1 MPNRIVSSVAI
12 AALVGTAAAASAE
25 PEVQIAPKTVHP
37 GDPVLVTVTGEAR
50 APKGKVGDTPLVFFA
65 AKHGYQAVFA
75 VPLDTRP
82 TSLSIQLDGAP
93 IRAAVTVEDR
103 TFPETDV
110 IVEDELANPPKP
122 DRDRIDADNKA
133 IIDAA
138 KTKDAP
144 QFDRPFR
151 RPPGE
156 ITSVFGEWRTFNDG
170 HRSQHLGT
178 DFFAR
183 EGTRVRAINAGTV
196 VLVRDTFLA
205 GTIVVVAHGGGISS
219 AYYHLSKTSVAEGD
233 PVRAGQ
239 ELGRAG
245 HTGRT
250 TGPHLHLSVRVPG
263 GFVDPIAFFKLKLAP
278 ARDATAGR

>member
-1 MPNRIVSSVAI
+1 MRIRIVSSVI
-12 AALVGTAAAASAE
+12 AALALTAAGAAAE
-25 PEVQIAPKTVHP
+25 PEVSIEPKTVHP
-37 GDPVLVTVTGEAR
+37 GDPVLVTVTGEAH
-50 APKGKVGDTPLVFFA
+50 APKGNVGDTSLVFFP
-65 AKHGYQAVFA
+65 AKRGYQAVFA
-75 VPLDTRP
+75 VPLDTKP
-82 TSLSIQLDGAP
+82 TSLSIQIDGAP

-103 TFPETDV
+103 TFPQTDV

-133 IIDAA
+133 IIEAAA
-138 KTKDAP
+138 KSKGAP
-144 QFDRPFR
+144 QFVRAFR

-156 ITSVFGEWRTFNDG
+156 VTSVFGEWRTFNDG

-178 DFFAR
+178 DFFAK
-183 EGTRVRAINAGTV
+183 EGTRVRAIDAGTV

-205 GTIVVVAHGGGISS
+205 GNIVVIAHGGGIAS
-219 AYYHLSKTSVAEGD
+219 AYYHLSKSSVAEGD
-233 PVRAGQ
+233 TVKAG
-239 ELGRAG
+239 EEIGRAG

-278 ARDATAGR
+278 APGATGAE